1 MAAQLG
7 GAMRIRKRFKAE
19 MAHKVPGAYTTR
31 CHHLHGHSYR
41 FDVTVASERADSA
54 HMALDF
60 RHLKTGGVGNFLDG
74 FDHAVVLWEGDELVA
89 RIDEM
94 NPNRHLI
101 VPFLPTAE
109 MIAKACFEVC
119 SLIVDTLPGSA
130 RVVAVAVHETE
141 TSTAEY
147 GIEDVGDDFPDVATQ
162 NWTVGREIAAQ
173 WAGEAWAQTLFP
185 QLAH

>member
-1 MAAQLG
+1 
-7 GAMRIRKRFKAE
+7 MRIRKRFKAE

-41 FDVTVASERADSA
+41 FDVTVASARADAA

-60 RHLKTGGVGNFLDG
+60 KHLKTGGVGNFLDG
-74 FDHAVVLWEGDELVA
+74 FDHAVVLWAGDDLVS
-89 RIDEM
+89 RIEEM

-119 SLIVDTLPGSA
+119 SRIVEDLPGEA
-130 RVVAVAVHETE
+130 EVVAVTVHETE

-147 GIEDVGDDFPDVATQ
+147 GIDDAADDFPPVATER
-162 NWTVGREIAAQ
+162 WLVGPEIAAQ
-173 WAGEAWAQTLFP
+173 WAGEAWACHLFP
-185 QLAH
+185 QLPH